1 MAKQRLRWDLIPKDD
16 NNIVRVED
24 LGLTLRPCVR
34 GIDQQGNV
42 VRTLY
47 CTRNGQFF
55 VPERGWHQQHP
66 NYTPNKPSLKDRRSH
81 SAYPIMRHF
90 GSKLCHHL
98 IAVSWHGPRPDGY
111 ECDHINGNV
120 LDCRVSNLQWVT
132 PAVNHCRACILRRL
146 RKEGIDPATRTT
158 EELLTLF
165 NRNNVAGDVYA
176 GE

>member
-1 MAKQRLRWDLIPKDD
+1 MAKQRLRWELIPKDD
-16 NNIVRVED
+16 NNIVRVPE
-24 LGLTLRPCVR
+24 LGLVLRPCVR
-34 GIDQQGNV
+34 GIDTQGNV
-42 VRTLY
+42 LRTLY
-47 CTRNGQFF
+47 CTRNGLFM
-55 VPERGWHQQHP
+55 VPEKGWHQQHP

-90 GSKLCHHL
+90 GGKLCHHL

-132 PAVNHCRACILRRL
+132 PAVNHCRACVLRRL